1 MKGSDAMKR
10 ILMLFIASYLLILQI
25 GCSSVKAAYNI
36 FSNGIT
42 VTLDDGASIQIPN
55 TLEIQSEDYRAFVR
69 RYGGPAPSLGGNKVI
84 CQSRGLN
91 ADMLSGRR
99 HPYYVRV
106 ILEHIRYEETEENY
120 KRGLSYYTQSDLKQ
134 LTDGYA
140 QEMNRNKMGNRYF
153 DFETAYISKISDGEC
168 IILKYKRQLNN
179 NPVVQ
184 CIMYMMPY
192 KDRMYALT
200 VGYRISEFNL
210 WCSQY
215 EDIRDVIYTF
225 ATRN

>member
-1 MKGSDAMKR
+1 MKR
-10 ILMLFIASYLLILQI
+10 ILMLFIASCLLILQM
-25 GCSSVKAAYNI
+25 GYSSANAAYNI
-36 FSNGIT
+36 FSNGTT

-69 RYGGPAPSLGGNKVI
+69 RHGVPAPILGGNKVI

-91 ADMLSGRR
+91 ADMLSRQR

-106 ILEHIRYEETEENY
+106 IINYSSSEMGDNY
-120 KRGLSYYTQSDLKQ
+120 KNGLDYTAADLKE
-134 LTDGYA
+134 LTDAYSQA
-140 QEMNRNKMGNRYF
+140 MNLDRTGNRYF
-153 DFETAYISKISDGEC
+153 DFETAYIERIADGEC

-184 CIMYMMPY
+184 CIMYLMPY
-192 KDRMYALT
+192 NDKLYTLT
-200 VGYRISEFNL
+200 VGYRINEFNL
-210 WCSQY
+210 WCKQY
-215 EDIRDVIYTF
+215 NDVRDVIYTF